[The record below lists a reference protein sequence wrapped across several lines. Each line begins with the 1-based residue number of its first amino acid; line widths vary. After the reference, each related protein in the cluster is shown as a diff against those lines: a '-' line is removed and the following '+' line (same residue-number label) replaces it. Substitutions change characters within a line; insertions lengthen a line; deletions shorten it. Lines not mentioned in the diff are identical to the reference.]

1 MEVIL
6 LEKIENLGS
15 LGEIVNVRSGYARNF
30 LVPQKKAKM
39 ATKANLE
46 EFEKIRAELEAAA
59 AEIQA
64 AAEARKAEIDGTAV
78 TITANAGPEGKLF
91 GSVTVAEIADAVAE
105 AGKTI
110 ERSEIRMPEGPIRST
125 GEYDVLVHLHSDVD
139 ATIKVTVETGDEVSS
154 LEDEDESTEESSE
167 EA

>member
-30 LVPQKKAKM
+30 LVPQKKAKV
-39 ATKANLE
+39 ATKTNLE

-59 AEIQA
+59 AEIQT
-64 AAEARKAEIDGTAV
+64 AAEARKTEIEGTTV

-105 AGKTI
+105 TGKVI

-125 GEYDVLVHLHSDVD
+125 GQYDILVHLHSEVE
-139 ATIKVTVETGDEVSS
+139 ATIKVMVETGDEVSS
-154 LEDEDESTEESSE
+154 LEDESEEESSE